1 MNSMSYE
8 DKCRLFVG
16 GLPTDMN
23 QQEFEEE
30 VQKWGEVVNTYFATN
45 RNWGTVQFRTKEYKD
60 KFLTMKH
67 K

>member
-1 MNSMSYE
+1 MSTMSFD
-8 DKCRLFVG
+8 DKCKLFVG
-16 GLPTDMN
+16 GLPPDMD
-23 QQEFEEE
+23 QQDYEEE
-30 VQKWGEVVNTYFATN
+30 VQKWGEVVNTYFAPG